1 MMTSADA
8 CVLDLKQDD
17 QIVLYN
23 KLGRMVVHVRLHER
37 LPQGTLWIRDGWP
50 QLNALS
56 DASPILPD
64 AAVDLFRFS
73 AGQSRFDPRVY
84 LARAIG

>member
-1 MMTSADA
+1 
-8 CVLDLKQDD
+8 
-17 QIVLYN
+17 
-23 KLGRMVVHVRLHER
+23 
-37 LPQGTLWIRDGWP
+37 
-50 QLNALS
+50 LS